1 MKRIN
6 LILSQA
12 LESIRPSEEELKEI
26 EIKLKRFLEQLKR
39 RIRELEISAEIFV
52 GGSFAKG
59 TVIKKER
66 YDIDIFLRFDKKYE
80 KNSLSN
86 LTEKILSFQNFKK
99 IHGSRDYFRIAISK
113 NIVFEIIPVRKIK
126 TPKEAE
132 NITDLSYFHVNFIK
146 KKLKSKKILD
156 EVRLA
161 KAFCYA
167 NKCYGAESY
176 IRGFSG
182 YGLEILVYY
191 YGGFLNFLKNIAK
204 ADSRK
209 KIIIDVG
216 KSYKNKNSI
225 LMDLNAAKLDSPI
238 ILIDP
243 TYKHRNLLAAL
254 SEEKFLKFR
263 KVCKNFLA
271 NPNLNAFSIK
281 KINFENLKKNARNKK
296 QDFVF
301 LEAETN
307 KQEGDIAGSKLLKFY
322 ALLSNEIKKY
332 FEIKASEFEYAGG
345 KIANFFFSVKSKGE
359 IILFGPF
366 LKDKKNSTK
375 FRKKHKKVFEKRARL
390 YAKEKINFNLKEF
403 LNRWKKENKKCMKD
417 MNILELKIKD

>member
-1 MKRIN
+1 MKKIN
-6 LILSQA
+6 LILFRA
-12 LESIRPSEEELKEI
+12 LESISPSEEELKEI
-26 EIKLKRFLEQLKR
+26 EIKLKKFLEQLKK
-39 RIRELEISAEIFV
+39 RIRRLNISAEIFV

-59 TVIKKER
+59 TVIKKEK
-66 YDIDIFLRFDKKYE
+66 YDIDIFLRFDKKYD
-80 KNSLSN
+80 KNLLSSLA
-86 LTEKILSFQNFKK
+86 EKILNFGDFKK
-99 IHGSRDYFRIAISK
+99 IHGSRDYFRIAVSK
-113 NIVFEIIPVRKIK
+113 NIIFEIIPVRKIK

-161 KAFCYA
+161 KAFCYSH
-167 NKCYGAESY
+167 KCYGAESY

-191 YGGFLNFLKNIAK
+191 YGGFLNFIKNIAK
-204 ADSRK
+204 ADSG

-216 KSYKNKNSI
+216 KFYKNKNSI

-254 SEEKFLKFR
+254 SEERFLKFQ
-263 KVCKNFLA
+263 KACKNFLA
-271 NPNLNAFSIK
+271 KPDLDAFSIK
-281 KINFENLKKNARNKK
+281 EIDFENLKKNSRRKK
-296 QDFVF
+296 QDFV
-301 LEAETN
+301 LMEAETD

-322 ALLSNEIKKY
+322 SLLSNEIKKY
-332 FEIKASEFEYAGG
+332 FEIKASEFEYRGE
-345 KIANFFFSVKSKGE
+345 KTANFFFSVKSRRE

-390 YAKEKINFNLKEF
+390 YAKEKINFNLREF
-403 LNRWKKENKKCMKD
+403 LNTWKKENKDCMID
-417 MNILELKIKD
+417 MNILQLKVKI